1 MKKEKRIK
9 EEFIMKRFALILALV
24 LLLTACAEVPPPADT
39 APPQTTAPV
48 ETTVPVETTLP
59 VETTVPAETTAPAPV
74 AMTVE
79 EAAALLD
86 YGTDPNWLA
95 RTLGCLFE
103 SPTELDLYYMFYLGV
118 VHPGSWNDICEASR
132 QSLVDQGFLEE
143 FDLQIM
149 PAEKLEAALRETFG
163 IGLADVTIPES
174 WCYIEAE
181 NAYCSN
187 HSDAYF
193 PGVPIITAVE
203 DDGQFI
209 TIRYTI
215 DGYWVPAT
223 DEFLD
228 TAHLVLSLKR
238 TKDGSIIAVSN
249 LLES

>member
-1 MKKEKRIK
+1 
-9 EEFIMKRFALILALV
+9 MKRFALILALV

-59 VETTVPAETTAPAPV
+59 PETTAPPE
-74 AMTVE
+74 TTSP
-79 EAAALLD
+79 AAVSDFSEYEALLD
-86 YGTDPNWLA
+86 FAADPNWLA
-95 RTLGCLFE
+95 RSLGCLFE
-103 SPTELDLYYMFYLGV
+103 SPSELDLYYLFYLGV
-118 VHPGSWNDICEASR
+118 EHPGSWESICEESR
-132 QSLVDQGFLEE
+132 QSLVDQGFWEE

-149 PAEKLEAALRETFG
+149 PAEKLEEALQSTFG
-163 IGLADVTIPES
+163 IGLADVTIPEGWS
-174 WCYIEAE
+174 YIEAE
-181 NAYCSN
+181 DAWCSN

-193 PGVPIITAVE
+193 PGVPSITAVE
-203 DDGQFI
+203 DEGQFI

-228 TAHLVLSLKR
+228 TAHLVLSLVR
-238 TKDGSIIAVSN
+238 NDDGTIHAVSN